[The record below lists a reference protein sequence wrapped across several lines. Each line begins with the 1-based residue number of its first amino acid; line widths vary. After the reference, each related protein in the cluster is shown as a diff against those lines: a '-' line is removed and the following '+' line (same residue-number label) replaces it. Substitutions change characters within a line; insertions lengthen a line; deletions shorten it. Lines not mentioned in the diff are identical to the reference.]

1 MVMIRIGD
9 IIEGVIMMN
18 SSGSA
23 YLVSDVLEDDLF
35 IFKTKTN
42 ESFHLDKVKVKV
54 IYGHKRKYEGEVIE
68 ILERNK
74 VEFVGVI
81 QKTSKTCFFIPDNG
95 KIKIDFYIPAD
106 KTNKAKDGQKVVVR
120 FTEWGHGKKN
130 PNGEVI
136 RILGEV
142 GNCDTEMHAI
152 LEEYNLP
159 YEFSPEVVLES
170 ESIST
175 EILKSDIDKRRDLR
189 NITTLTIDPHDAKDF
204 DDALSVE
211 WVDGFI
217 NVGVHIADVT
227 HYLKP
232 DTNLDKEAFNRSTS
246 YYLVD
251 RCIPM
256 LPEIL
261 SNGLCSLRPNED
273 KLCFSVIFKMDT
285 SGKIHE
291 EWYGKTIINSDK
303 RYTYEEAQEVIEK
316 NIKTE
321 SDTDNSI
328 LDLDRLAKILRKKR
342 LSNGSITF
350 DKQEIKFKLDEFKK
364 PIDIIFKVSKD
375 SNKLIE
381 EFMLLAN
388 KYVAQL
394 INSKKLPSVN
404 RSHDNPTEEKLESL
418 RQVIKQFESD
428 YDIITNSPKNITKSL
443 NKLLTDIK
451 GKPEEN
457 LIETLVIRSM
467 QKANYST
474 KNVGHYGLGFKDY
487 VHFTSP
493 IRRYADVLIHRILE
507 SLLDNKIYSNLNVLE
522 TMCSHISS
530 CEVKA
535 QRAERDS
542 IKYMQ
547 CLYLIDKVGSTYKG
561 MVTSIAEYG
570 FYVEMVDNK
579 CEGMVRLTDIGK
591 DTYVVDTSN
600 HTITGHHSGDVI
612 RLGDVI
618 EIFIKS
624 INIEKKEINLAV
636 LTSK

>member
-1 MVMIRIGD
+1 MMRIGE
-9 IIEGVIMMN
+9 IVEGVIMMN
-18 SSGSA
+18 NNGSA
-23 YLVSDVLEDDLF
+23 YLVSDDLEKDLY
-35 IFKTKTN
+35 IHKTKTN
-42 ESFHLDKVKVKV
+42 KSFHLDKVKVK
-54 IYGHKRKYEGEVIE
+54 IKYGHKRDYEGEVID
-68 ILERNK
+68 IIGRNRT
-74 VEFVGVI
+74 EFVGVI
-81 QKTSKTCFFIPDNG
+81 DKTSKHCFFIPDN
-95 KIKIDFYIPAD
+95 IKYGVDFYIPSD
-106 KTNKAKDGQKVVVR
+106 KINKAKDGQKVVVK
-120 FTEWGHGKKN
+120 FIEWGEGKKS

-136 RILGEV
+136 KILGEV
-142 GNCDTEMHAI
+142 GESDTEMHAI
-152 LEEYNLP
+152 LEEYGLP
-159 YEFSPEVVLES
+159 YEFPDNVLKES
-170 ESIST
+170 ELISS
-175 EILKSDIDKRRDLR
+175 EIPQSEIDKRKDLR
-189 NITTLTIDPHDAKDF
+189 GITTITIDPHDAKDF

-273 KLCFSVIFKMDT
+273 KLCFSVIFKMD
-285 SGKIHE
+285 SKGKVIE
-291 EWYGKTIINSDK
+291 EWYGKTIINSDR

-316 NIKTE
+316 NVK
-321 SDTDNSI
+321 SDSITDNII
-328 LDLDRLAKILRKKR
+328 LDLNKIAKILRKKR
-342 LSNGSITF
+342 LFNGSITF
-350 DKQEIKFKLDEFKK
+350 DKQEVKFKLDEFKK
-364 PIDIIFKVSKD
+364 PLDIIFKISKD

-388 KYVAQL
+388 KHVAQL
-394 INSKKLPSVN
+394 INSKNLPSVN
-404 RSHDNPTEEKLESL
+404 RSHEKPTEDKLENL
-418 RQVIKQFESD
+418 KQVIKQFDSE
-428 YDIITNSPKNITKSL
+428 YDIVITTPKNITKSL
-443 NKLLTDIK
+443 NKLLLDIK

-467 QKANYST
+467 SKANYST
-474 KNVGHYGLGFKDY
+474 KNIGHYGLGFKDY
-487 VHFTSP
+487 IHFTSP

-507 SLLDNKIYSNLNVLE
+507 SLLNNKTYSNLNVLE

-547 CLYLIDKVGSTYKG
+547 CLYLSDKLGITYKG
-561 MVTSIAEYG
+561 MVTSITEYG
-570 FYVEMVDNK
+570 FYVEIEDNK

-591 DTYVVDTSN
+591 DTYVADVTN
-600 HTITGHHSGDVI
+600 HTITGHTNRDII
-612 RLGDVI
+612 RLGDIV
-618 EIFIKS
+618 EVYIKS
-624 INIEKKEINLAV
+624 INIEKKEINLSA
-636 LTSK
+636 LNFK